1 MVILSLDVAIR
12 HTSSLQNWHAQS
24 QIGELTIKSY
34 RYTLNSKA
42 LRIIAANDIVFFI
55 HTTSE
60 TANALLQTSVHK
72 LSVGSYR

>member
-24 QIGELTIKSY
+24 QIGELTIKNY

-42 LRIIAANDIVFFI
+42 LRIIAANDIVFI
-55 HTTSE
+55 HITSE
-60 TANALLQTSVHK
+60 TANALLQTSVLK
-72 LSVGSYR
+72 LSVGSYQ